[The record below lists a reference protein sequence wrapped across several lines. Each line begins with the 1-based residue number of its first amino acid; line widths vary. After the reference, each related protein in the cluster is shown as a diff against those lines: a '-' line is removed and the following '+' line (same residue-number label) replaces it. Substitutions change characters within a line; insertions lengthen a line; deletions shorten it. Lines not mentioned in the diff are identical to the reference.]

1 MPLKSLGLSPSGQG
15 QSFVMEDDAGGR
27 VWVDVDTAAIDDARK
42 EIERK
47 QGGTVSRNKVFD
59 ICREEIEAI
68 ASSKWDKGII
78 ESRGRV
84 CVTARDLNPTLY

>member
-1 MPLKSLGLSPSGQG
+1 
-15 QSFVMEDDAGGR
+15 MEDDAGGG

-47 QGGTVSRNKVFD
+47 QGGTISRNKVFA
-59 ICREEIEAI
+59 ICREAIEAI

-78 ESRGRV
+78 EGRRV
-84 CVTARDLNPTLY
+84 RVTARDLNPMLYEG

>member
-1 MPLKSLGLSPSGQG
+1 
-15 QSFVMEDDAGGR
+15 MEEDAGGR

-47 QGGTVSRNKVFD
+47 QGGTISRNKVFD

-78 ESRGRV
+78 EGRGRV
-84 CVTARDLNPTLY
+84 RVTARDLDRML